1 MNTEFFIS
9 KKIIS
14 SAKGFSKPIVN
25 IAILGIALGLT
36 VMILTLAIVTGFQ
49 KEIREKVIG
58 FGSHIQITNYDNNES
73 FESSSIDRNQS
84 FLSELKKNS
93 AIRHIQ
99 IFATK
104 AGIIKTK
111 DELQGVIV
119 KGIGSD
125 FDWNFFKKN
134 IIEGNPFAVSD
145 SIKSDKILISK
156 FHKEKLKLNVGDS
169 VVIYFIQNQQQRARK
184 FIVSGIYSTGLGDMF
199 DQIYVIADI
208 AHIQKLNG
216 WTQNQIAGFEI
227 LLNDY
232 KKLDEATEYVNEI
245 IGYNFSAKSIK
256 ELNRQIFSWLD
267 AQDINAVVVIVL
279 MALVAAINMIS
290 ALLVLILERTNMIG
304 TLKALGMKNWNVRQ
318 IFLYNSGYLISRG
331 LLWGN
336 IIGISICILQ
346 KYFHFIPLD
355 ERTYYLSYIPI
366 NFNLLHILLLNA
378 GTFVVCFVMLI
389 IPSYIITFITPTKA
403 MRFA

>member
-111 DELQGVIV
+111 DEL
-119 KGIGSD
+119 KG
-125 FDWNFFKKN
+125 
-134 IIEGNPFAVSD
+134 E
-145 SIKSDKILISK
+145 
-156 FHKEKLKLNVGDS
+156 
-169 VVIYFIQNQQQRARK
+169 
-184 FIVSGIYSTGLGDMF
+184 
-199 DQIYVIADI
+199 
-208 AHIQKLNG
+208 
-216 WTQNQIAGFEI
+216 
-227 LLNDY
+227 
-232 KKLDEATEYVNEI
+232 
-245 IGYNFSAKSIK
+245 
-256 ELNRQIFSWLD
+256 
-267 AQDINAVVVIVL
+267 
-279 MALVAAINMIS
+279 
-290 ALLVLILERTNMIG
+290 
-304 TLKALGMKNWNVRQ
+304 
-318 IFLYNSGYLISRG
+318 
-331 LLWGN
+331 
-336 IIGISICILQ
+336 
-346 KYFHFIPLD
+346 
-355 ERTYYLSYIPI
+355 
-366 NFNLLHILLLNA
+366 
-378 GTFVVCFVMLI
+378 
-389 IPSYIITFITPTKA
+389 
-403 MRFA
+403 